1 MDRATIGIM
10 TASLVIGSSIVMM
23 IPGGADPVRGIAAH
37 LLRAGGLSGR
47 IREQPV
53 GYLFDLA
60 PRTAM
65 TERAQPVDAV
75 RCTAGV
81 PVLALNVNA
90 GAVHFRQL
98 SEAMRKTSQA
108 DLGRRAGCDQPSRGC
123 VLITADRGL
132 WSA

>member
-60 PRTAM
+60 PPTAM

-75 RCTAGV
+75 RCAAGV
-81 PVLALNVNA
+81 PVLAHIGSARSKLIGPLFNEKPPCLDQA
-90 GAVHFRQL
+90 RQ
-98 SEAMRKTSQA
+98 
-108 DLGRRAGCDQPSRGC
+108 RRIATPFI
-123 VLITADRGL
+123 L
-132 WSA
+132 